1 MPPPRLK
8 LAAATAA
15 LALCAGDPAV
25 VCEGP
30 VAVCAQPSA
39 VAAPLIVEGRPAR
52 VLTDPGDWPGV
63 IRAAQDLQSDLG
75 RVSGG
80 GAPTADSP
88 VVLVGTA
95 GRNAVIDRL
104 IAQGRLPAP
113 TGWDGYVQAVVD
125 QPMAGTP
132 RALVI
137 AGADK
142 RGTIYG
148 AYDISERAGVSPW
161 GWWADVPV
169 AVRRDLSLTPGER
182 SDAPAVRYR
191 GIFLNDE
198 EPALGDWVRQTFG
211 GFNHA
216 FYGKVFELIL
226 RLKGNFLWP
235 AMWGKAF
242 YDDDPLNAV
251 MADEYGVVIGTSHH
265 EPLARAHVEWE
276 RYGGG
281 AWDWR
286 TNREG
291 LSDFWRDG
299 MRRRGTTESLV
310 TIGMRGDGD
319 EAMSED
325 TAIPLLEDIVRS
337 QRQII
342 ETVTGKPAAE
352 TPQVWALYK
361 EVQDYYDEGM
371 RVPDDVTLL
380 FADDNWGNIRRLPRP
395 AERAGGSG
403 VYFHFDYV
411 GGPRNYKWLN
421 TTQNARTWEQMRLA
435 WQAGADRLW
444 VVNVGDLKPMEVP
457 IDFFLDQAWDPEAMT
472 VERMA
477 GWSRDWAQ
485 AQFGDAQADEIAE
498 LIDLYTRYNSRRKPE
513 LIGPDTFSLINHD
526 EADRIEA
533 EWAELAARADKVR
546 ASLPADFDD
555 AFVQLVWFPI
565 HASGNV
571 TALHIET
578 GRNRLYAAQGRWQ
591 AARTAAEAVRARFA
605 RDEELEAI
613 YHGLEGGKWDRMM
626 AQTHISYDNWQQPD
640 QDVLPALETAR
651 PERGARLGVAA
662 EGRAEPLTP
671 GAQTALPELSPYGP
685 ARWIEVF
692 DRGDR
697 PADFRVQTGAPWLK
711 PSRTTGQ
718 AGATTRVL
726 LSADWAAVP
735 AGRHEVPVTISG
747 PDGTVVVTAV
757 VNKPAQ
763 VPAAGRFIQT
773 DGAVAFE
780 AVDYARAV
788 DGPQVAWQVAPG
800 LGRTGSAMITAS
812 SDAVGLTPGGDGP
825 RLEYDIH
832 LTEAGEA
839 EVQLWLSPTLDFRG
853 RDGLRY
859 AVSIDDGPAQMV
871 TLDLRAAGNGENA
884 DWDRAV
890 SDNVARTVSRHRI
903 ATPGPHTVKVWLV
916 DSGLVFQRLVVATKP
931 LPDSYMGPP
940 DSVRAD

>member
-1 MPPPRLK
+1 MRRSRLSVAV
-8 LAAATAA
+8 AAAA
-15 LALCAGDPAV
+15 LVLCAGAPAV
-25 VCEGP
+25 ACQGP
-30 VAVCAQPSA
+30 VAVCEQASA
-39 VAAPLIVEGRPAR
+39 DGASLIVGGRPAR

-63 IRAAQDLQSDLG
+63 IRAAHDLQADLG

-80 GAPTADSP
+80 GAPAEDGP
-88 VVLVGTA
+88 VVLVGTV
-95 GRNAVIDRL
+95 GRNAVIDQL
-104 IAQGRLPAP
+104 IAEGRLPAP
-113 TGWDGYVQAVVD
+113 TGWDGYVQAVVER
-125 QPMAGTP
+125 PMDGVA

-142 RGTIYG
+142 RGSIYG

-161 GWWADVPV
+161 AWWADVPV
-169 AVRRDLSLTPGER
+169 AVRRDLSLTPGR
-182 SDAPAVRYR
+182 RADAPAVRYR
-191 GIFLNDE
+191 GVFLNDE

-216 FYGKVFELIL
+216 FYEKVFELIL

-265 EPLARAHVEWE
+265 EPLARAHIEWE
-276 RYGGG
+276 RYGEG
-281 AWDWR
+281 AWDWGA
-286 TNREG
+286 NREV
-291 LSDFWRDG
+291 LSRFWRDG
-299 MRRRGTTESLV
+299 VRRRGTTESLV

-337 QRQII
+337 QRRII
-342 ETVTGKPAAE
+342 EVVTGKPAVE

-361 EVQDYYDEGM
+361 EVQDYYDQGM

-380 FADDNWGNIRRLPRP
+380 FADDNWGNIRRLP
-395 AERAGGSG
+395 ASGDRAGGSG
-403 VYFHFDYV
+403 VYYHFDYV

-421 TTQNARTWEQMRLA
+421 TTQNERTWEQMRLA

-457 IDFFLDQAWDPEAMT
+457 IDFFLDQAWDPQGMT

-477 GWSRDWAQ
+477 GWSRDWAR
-485 AQFGDAQADEIAE
+485 AQFGEAQADEIAE

-513 LIGPDTFSLINHD
+513 LIGPDTFSLVNHG

-533 EWAELAARADKVR
+533 EWAELAARADRVR
-546 ASLPADFDD
+546 ASLPAEYDD

-565 HASGNV
+565 QASGNV

-591 AARTAAEAVRARFA
+591 AAQAAAEAVRARFA
-605 RDEELEAI
+605 RDAELEAI
-613 YHGLEGGKWDRMM
+613 YHRLKGGKWDHMM
-626 AQTHISYDNWQQPD
+626 SQTHISYDDWQQPER
-640 QDVLPALETAR
+640 DVLPELATAR
-651 PERGARLGVAA
+651 AERGARLGVAV
-662 EGRAEPLTP
+662 EGRAEAVAT
-671 GAQTALPELSPYGP
+671 GAGARLPELSPYGA

-697 PADFRVQTGAPWLK
+697 PADFRIEAGAPWLSL
-711 PSRTTGQ
+711 SRTEGR
-718 AGATTRVL
+718 AGETTRIAV
-726 LSADWAAVP
+726 SADWAAVP
-735 AGRHEVPVTISG
+735 AGRHEVPVTVTG
-747 PDGTVVVTAV
+747 PDGAVVVTAV
-757 VNKPAQ
+757 VTKPAEP
-763 VPAAGRFIQT
+763 PAAGRFVES
-773 DGAVAFE
+773 DGAVAVE
-780 AVDYARAV
+780 AVDYTRAIGGPGV
-788 DGPQVAWQVAPG
+788 DWQAAPG
-800 LGRTGSAMITAS
+800 LGRTGSAVTTAS

-839 EVQLWLSPTLDFRG
+839 ELQLWLSPTLDFRG
-853 RDGLRY
+853 GEGLRY
-859 AVSIDDGPAQMV
+859 AVSIDDGPAQVV
-871 TLDLRAAGNGENA
+871 TLDLLAAGAGESA

-890 SDNVARTVSRHRI
+890 SDNLARTVSRHRV

-940 DSVRAD
+940 NSARAD

>member
-1 MPPPRLK
+1 MRRSRLSVAV
-8 LAAATAA
+8 AAAA
-15 LALCAGDPAV
+15 LVLCAGAPAAA
-25 VCEGP
+25 CQGP
-30 VAVCAQPSA
+30 VAVCEQ
-39 VAAPLIVEGRPAR
+39 APADGASLIVGGRPAR

-63 IRAAQDLQSDLG
+63 IRAAHDLQADLG

-80 GAPTADSP
+80 GAPAEDGP
-88 VVLVGTA
+88 VVLVGTV
-95 GRNAVIDRL
+95 GRNAVVDRL
-104 IAQGRLPAP
+104 IAEGRLPAP
-113 TGWDGYVQAVVD
+113 TGWDGYVQAVVER
-125 QPMAGTP
+125 PMDGVA

-161 GWWADVPV
+161 AWWADVPV
-169 AVRRDLSLTPGER
+169 AVRRDLSLTPGR
-182 SDAPAVRYR
+182 RADAPAVRYR
-191 GIFLNDE
+191 GVFLNDE

-216 FYGKVFELIL
+216 FYEKVFELIL

-276 RYGGG
+276 RYGEG

-299 MRRRGTTESLV
+299 MRRRGSTESLV

-337 QRQII
+337 QRRII
-342 ETVTGKPAAE
+342 EDVTGTPAAE

-361 EVQDYYDEGM
+361 EVQDYYDQGM

-380 FADDNWGNIRRLPRP
+380 FADDNWGNIRRLP
-395 AERAGGSG
+395 ASGDRAGGSG
-403 VYFHFDYV
+403 VYYHFDYV

-421 TTQNARTWEQMRLA
+421 TTQNERTWEQMRLA

-457 IDFFLDQAWDPEAMT
+457 IDFFLDQAWDPQGMT
-472 VERMA
+472 GERMA
-477 GWSRDWAQ
+477 GWSRDWAR
-485 AQFGDAQADEIAE
+485 AQFSEAQADEIAE

-513 LIGPDTFSLINHD
+513 LIGPDTFSLVNHG

-533 EWAELAARADKVR
+533 EWAELAARADRVR
-546 ASLPADFDD
+546 ASLPAEYDD

-565 HASGNV
+565 QASGNV

-591 AARTAAEAVRARFA
+591 AAQAAAEAVRARFA
-605 RDEELEAI
+605 RDAELGAI
-613 YHGLEGGKWDRMM
+613 YHGLKGGKWDHMM
-626 AQTHISYDNWQQPD
+626 SQTHISYDDWQQPER
-640 QDVLPALETAR
+640 DVLPELATAR
-651 PERGARLGVAA
+651 AERGARLGVAV
-662 EGRAEPLTP
+662 EGRAEAVAT
-671 GAQTALPELSPYGP
+671 GAGARLPELSPYSA

-697 PADFRVQTGAPWLK
+697 PANFRIEAGAPWLSL
-711 PSRTTGQ
+711 SRTEGR
-718 AGATTRVL
+718 AGETTRIAV
-726 LSADWAAVP
+726 SADWAAVP
-735 AGRHEVPVTISG
+735 AGRHEVPVTVTG
-747 PDGTVVVTAV
+747 PDGAVVVAAV
-757 VNKPAQ
+757 VTRPAEP
-763 VPAAGRFIQT
+763 PAAGRFVES
-773 DGAVAFE
+773 DGAVAVE
-780 AVDYARAV
+780 AVDYTRAIG
-788 DGPQVAWQVAPG
+788 GPGVGWQAAPG
-800 LGRTGSAMITAS
+800 LGRTGSAVTTAS

-853 RDGLRY
+853 REGLRY
-859 AVSIDDGPAQMV
+859 AVSIDDGPAQVV
-871 TLDLRAAGNGENA
+871 TLDLLAAGAGENA

-890 SDNVARTVSRHRI
+890 SDNLARTVSRHRI

-940 DSVRAD
+940 NSARAD

>member
-1 MPPPRLK
+1 MRRSRLSVAV
-8 LAAATAA
+8 AAAA
-15 LALCAGDPAV
+15 LVLCAGAPAV
-25 VCEGP
+25 ACQGP
-30 VAVCAQPSA
+30 VAVCEQ
-39 VAAPLIVEGRPAR
+39 APADGASLIVGGRPAR

-63 IRAAQDLQSDLG
+63 IRAAHDLQADLG

-80 GAPTADSP
+80 GAPAEDGP
-88 VVLVGTA
+88 VVLVGTV

-104 IAQGRLPAP
+104 IAEGRLPAP
-113 TGWDGYVQAVVD
+113 TGWDGYVQAVVERPAD
-125 QPMAGTP
+125 GVA

-161 GWWADVPV
+161 AWWADVPV
-169 AVRRDLSLTPGER
+169 AVRRELSLTPGR
-182 SDAPAVRYR
+182 RVDAPAVRYR
-191 GIFLNDE
+191 GVFLNDE

-216 FYGKVFELIL
+216 FYEKVFELIL

-265 EPLARAHVEWE
+265 EPLARAHIEWE
-276 RYGGG
+276 RYGAG
-281 AWDWR
+281 AWDWGA
-286 TNREG
+286 NREG

-299 MRRRGTTESLV
+299 MRRRGSTESLV

-337 QRQII
+337 QRRII
-342 ETVTGKPAAE
+342 EDVTGKPAAE

-361 EVQDYYDEGM
+361 EVQDYYDQGM

-380 FADDNWGNIRRLPRP
+380 FADDNWGNIRRLPAP
-395 AERAGGSG
+395 GDRAGGSG
-403 VYFHFDYV
+403 VYYHFDYV

-421 TTQNARTWEQMRLA
+421 TTQNERTWEQMRLA

-457 IDFFLDQAWDPEAMT
+457 IDFFLDQAWDPQGMT

-477 GWSRDWAQ
+477 DWSRDWAR
-485 AQFGDAQADEIAE
+485 AQFGEAQADEIAE

-513 LIGPDTFSLINHD
+513 LIGPDTFSLVNHG

-546 ASLPADFDD
+546 ASLPAEYDN
-555 AFVQLVWFPI
+555 AVVQLVWFPI
-565 HASGNV
+565 QASGNV

-591 AARTAAEAVRARFA
+591 AAEAAAEAVRARFA
-605 RDEELEAI
+605 RDAELEAI
-613 YHGLEGGKWDRMM
+613 YHGLKGGKWDHMM
-626 AQTHISYDNWQQPD
+626 SQTHISYDDWQQPER
-640 QDVLPALETAR
+640 DVLPELATAR
-651 PERGARLGVAA
+651 AERGARLGVAV
-662 EGRAEPLTP
+662 EGRAEAVAT
-671 GAQTALPELSPYGP
+671 GAGARLPELSPYSA

-697 PADFRVQTGAPWLK
+697 QADFRIEAGAPWLSL
-711 PSRTTGQ
+711 SRTEGR
-718 AGATTRVL
+718 AGETTRIAV
-726 LSADWAAVP
+726 SADWAAVP
-735 AGRHEVPVTISG
+735 AGRHEVPVTVTG
-747 PDGTVVVTAV
+747 PDGAVVVTAV
-757 VNKPAQ
+757 VTRPAEP
-763 VPAAGRFIQT
+763 PAAGRFVES
-773 DGAVAFE
+773 DGAVAIE
-780 AVDYARAV
+780 AVDYTRAIGGPGV
-788 DGPQVAWQVAPG
+788 DWQAAPG
-800 LGRTGSAMITAS
+800 LGRTGSAVTTAS

-859 AVSIDDGPAQMV
+859 AVSIDDGPAQVV
-871 TLDLRAAGNGENA
+871 TLDLLAAGAGENA

-890 SDNVARTVSRHRI
+890 SDNLARTVSRHRV

-940 DSVRAD
+940 NSARAD

>member
-1 MPPPRLK
+1 MRRSRLSVAV
-8 LAAATAA
+8 AAAA
-15 LALCAGDPAV
+15 LVLCAGAPAV
-25 VCEGP
+25 ACQGL
-30 VAVCAQPSA
+30 VAVCEQASA
-39 VAAPLIVEGRPAR
+39 DGASLIVGGRPAR

-63 IRAAQDLQSDLG
+63 IRAAHDLQADLG

-80 GAPTADSP
+80 GAPAEDGP

-104 IAQGRLPAP
+104 IAEGRLPAP
-113 TGWDGYVQAVVD
+113 TGWDGFVQAVVER
-125 QPMAGTP
+125 PMDGVA

-161 GWWADVPV
+161 AWWADVPV
-169 AVRRDLSLTPGER
+169 AVRRDLSLTPGR
-182 SDAPAVRYR
+182 RADAPAVRYR
-191 GIFLNDE
+191 GVFLNDE

-216 FYGKVFELIL
+216 FYEKVFELIL
-226 RLKGNFLWP
+226 RLKGNVLWP

-276 RYGGG
+276 RYGEGT
-281 AWDWR
+281 WDWR
-286 TNREG
+286 TNREV
-291 LSDFWRDG
+291 LSRFWRDG
-299 MRRRGTTESLV
+299 VRRRGTTESLV

-337 QRQII
+337 QRRII
-342 ETVTGKPAAE
+342 EAVTGRPAAE

-361 EVQDYYDEGM
+361 EVQDYYDQGM

-380 FADDNWGNIRRLPRP
+380 FADDNWGNIRRLPAP
-395 AERAGGSG
+395 GDRAGGSG
-403 VYFHFDYV
+403 VYYHFDYV

-421 TTQNARTWEQMRLA
+421 TTQNERTWEQMRLA

-457 IDFFLDQAWDPEAMT
+457 IDFFLDQAWDPQGMT

-477 GWSRDWAQ
+477 GWSRDWAR
-485 AQFGDAQADEIAE
+485 AQFGEAQADEIAE

-513 LIGPDTFSLINHD
+513 LIGPDTFSLVNHG

-533 EWAELAARADKVR
+533 EWAELAARADRVR
-546 ASLPADFDD
+546 ASLPAEYDD

-565 HASGNV
+565 QASGNV

-591 AARTAAEAVRARFA
+591 AAQAAAEAVRARFA
-605 RDEELEAI
+605 RDVELEAI
-613 YHGLEGGKWDRMM
+613 YHGLKGGKWDHMM
-626 AQTHISYDNWQQPD
+626 SQTHISYDDWQQPER
-640 QDVLPALETAR
+640 DVLPELATAR
-651 PERGARLGVAA
+651 AERGARLGVAV
-662 EGRAEPLTP
+662 EGRAEAVAA
-671 GAQTALPELSPYGP
+671 GAGARLPELSPYSA

-697 PADFRVQTGAPWLK
+697 PADFRIEAGAPWLRL
-711 PSRTTGQ
+711 SRTEGR
-718 AGATTRVL
+718 AGETTRIAV
-726 LSADWAAVP
+726 SADWAAVP
-735 AGRHEVPVTISG
+735 AGRHEVPVTVTG
-747 PDGTVVVTAV
+747 PDGAVVVTAV
-757 VNKPAQ
+757 VTRPAEP
-763 VPAAGRFIQT
+763 PAAGRFVES
-773 DGAVAFE
+773 DGAVAVE
-780 AVDYARAV
+780 AVDYTRAIGGPGV
-788 DGPQVAWQVAPG
+788 DWQAAPG
-800 LGRTGSAMITAS
+800 LGRTGSAVTTAS

-859 AVSIDDGPAQMV
+859 AVSIDDGPAQVV
-871 TLDLRAAGNGENA
+871 TLDLLAAGAGENA

-890 SDNVARTVSRHRI
+890 SDNLARTVSRHRV

-940 DSVRAD
+940 NSARAD

>member
-1 MPPPRLK
+1 MRRSRLSVAV
-8 LAAATAA
+8 AAAA
-15 LALCAGDPAV
+15 LVLCAGAPAV
-25 VCEGP
+25 ACQGP
-30 VAVCAQPSA
+30 VAVCEQASA
-39 VAAPLIVEGRPAR
+39 DGASLIVGGRPAR

-63 IRAAQDLQSDLG
+63 IRAAHDLQADLG

-80 GAPTADSP
+80 GAPAEDGP
-88 VVLVGTA
+88 VVLVGTV

-104 IAQGRLPAP
+104 IAEGRLPAP
-113 TGWDGYVQAVVD
+113 TGWDGYVQAVVERPAD
-125 QPMAGTP
+125 GVA

-142 RGTIYG
+142 RGAIYG

-161 GWWADVPV
+161 AWWADVPV
-169 AVRRDLSLTPGER
+169 AVRRELSLTPGR
-182 SDAPAVRYR
+182 RADAPAVRYR
-191 GIFLNDE
+191 GVFLNDE

-216 FYGKVFELIL
+216 FYEKVFELIL

-276 RYGGG
+276 RYGEG

-299 MRRRGTTESLV
+299 VRRRGTTESLV

-337 QRQII
+337 QRRII
-342 ETVTGKPAAE
+342 EAVTGKPAAE

-361 EVQDYYDEGM
+361 EVQDYYDQGM

-380 FADDNWGNIRRLPRP
+380 FADDNWGNIRRLPAP
-395 AERAGGSG
+395 GDRAGGSG
-403 VYFHFDYV
+403 VYYHFDYV

-421 TTQNARTWEQMRLA
+421 TTQNERTWEQMRLA

-457 IDFFLDQAWDPEAMT
+457 IDFFLDQAWDPQGMT

-477 GWSRDWAQ
+477 GWSRDWAR
-485 AQFGDAQADEIAE
+485 AQFGEAQADEIAE

-513 LIGPDTFSLINHD
+513 LIGPDTFSLVNHG

-546 ASLPADFDD
+546 ASLPAEYDD

-565 HASGNV
+565 QANGNV

-591 AARTAAEAVRARFA
+591 AAQAAAEAVRARFA
-605 RDEELEAI
+605 RDAELEAI
-613 YHGLEGGKWDRMM
+613 YHGLKGGKWDHMM
-626 AQTHISYDNWQQPD
+626 SQTHISYDNWQQPER
-640 QDVLPALETAR
+640 DVLPELATAR
-651 PERGARLGVAA
+651 AERGARLGVAV
-662 EGRAEPLTP
+662 EGRAEAVAT
-671 GAQTALPELSPYGP
+671 GAGARLPELSPYGA

-697 PADFRVQTGAPWLK
+697 PADFRIEAGAPWLSL
-711 PSRTTGQ
+711 SRTEGR
-718 AGATTRVL
+718 AGETTRIAV
-726 LSADWAAVP
+726 SADWAAVP
-735 AGRHEVPVTISG
+735 AGRHEVPVTVTG
-747 PDGTVVVTAV
+747 PDGAVVVTTV
-757 VNKPAQ
+757 VTRPAEP
-763 VPAAGRFIQT
+763 PAAGRFVES
-773 DGAVAFE
+773 DGAVAVE
-780 AVDYARAV
+780 AVDYARAIGGPGV
-788 DGPQVAWQVAPG
+788 DWQVAPG
-800 LGRTGSAMITAS
+800 LGRTGSAVTTAS

-859 AVSIDDGPAQMV
+859 AVSIDDGPAQVV
-871 TLDLRAAGNGENA
+871 TLDLLAAGAGENA

-890 SDNVARTVSRHRI
+890 SDNLARTVSRHRI

-940 DSVRAD
+940 NSARAD

>member
-1 MPPPRLK
+1 MRRSRLSVAV
-8 LAAATAA
+8 AAAA
-15 LALCAGDPAV
+15 LVLCAGAPALA
-25 VCEGP
+25 CQGP
-30 VAVCAQPSA
+30 VAVCEQ
-39 VAAPLIVEGRPAR
+39 APADGASLIVGGRPAR

-63 IRAAQDLQSDLG
+63 IRAAHDLQADLG

-80 GAPTADSP
+80 GAPAEDGP

-95 GRNAVIDRL
+95 GRNAVVDRM
-104 IAQGRLPAP
+104 IAEGRLPAP
-113 TGWDGYVQAVVD
+113 TGWDGYVQAVVER
-125 QPMAGTP
+125 PMDGVA

-161 GWWADVPV
+161 AWWADVPV
-169 AVRRDLSLTPGER
+169 AVRRDLSLTPGR
-182 SDAPAVRYR
+182 RADAPAVRYR
-191 GIFLNDE
+191 GVFLNDE

-216 FYGKVFELIL
+216 FYEKVFELIL

-276 RYGGG
+276 RYGEG

-299 MRRRGTTESLV
+299 VRRRGTTESLV

-325 TAIPLLEDIVRS
+325 TAIPLLEDIVHS
-337 QRQII
+337 QRRII
-342 ETVTGKPAAE
+342 EAVTGKPADE

-361 EVQDYYDEGM
+361 EVQDYYDQGM

-380 FADDNWGNIRRLPRP
+380 FADDNWGNIRRLPAP
-395 AERAGGSG
+395 GDRAGGSG
-403 VYFHFDYV
+403 VYYHFDYV

-421 TTQNARTWEQMRLA
+421 TTQNERTWEQMRLA

-444 VVNVGDLKPMEVP
+444 IVNVGDLKPMEVP
-457 IDFFLDQAWDPEAMT
+457 IDFFLDQAWNPQGMT

-477 GWSRDWAQ
+477 GWSRDWAR
-485 AQFGDAQADEIAE
+485 AQFGEAQADEFAE

-513 LIGPDTFSLINHD
+513 LIGPDTFSLVNHG

-546 ASLPADFDD
+546 ASLPAEYDD

-565 HASGNV
+565 QASGNV

-591 AARTAAEAVRARFA
+591 AAQAAAEAVRARFA
-605 RDEELEAI
+605 RDAELEAI
-613 YHGLEGGKWDRMM
+613 YHGLKGGKWDHMM
-626 AQTHISYDNWQQPD
+626 SQTHISYDNWQQPER
-640 QDVLPALETAR
+640 DVLPELATAR
-651 PERGARLGVAA
+651 AERGARLGVAV
-662 EGRAEPLTP
+662 EGRAEAVAT
-671 GAQTALPELSPYGP
+671 GAGARLPELSPYGA

-697 PADFRVQTGAPWLK
+697 PADFRIEAGAPWLSL
-711 PSRTTGQ
+711 SRTEGR
-718 AGATTRVL
+718 AGETTRIAV
-726 LSADWAAVP
+726 SADWAAVP
-735 AGRHEVPVTISG
+735 AGRHEVPVTVTG
-747 PDGTVVVTAV
+747 PDGAVVVTAV
-757 VNKPAQ
+757 VTRPAEP
-763 VPAAGRFIQT
+763 PAAGRFVES
-773 DGAVAFE
+773 DGAVAVE
-780 AVDYARAV
+780 AVDYARAIGGPGV
-788 DGPQVAWQVAPG
+788 DWQVAPG
-800 LGRTGSAMITAS
+800 LGRTGSAVTTAS

-859 AVSIDDGPAQMV
+859 AVSIDDGLAQVV
-871 TLDLRAAGNGENA
+871 TLDLLAAGAGENA

-890 SDNVARTVSRHRI
+890 SDNLARTVSRHRI

-940 DSVRAD
+940 NSARAD